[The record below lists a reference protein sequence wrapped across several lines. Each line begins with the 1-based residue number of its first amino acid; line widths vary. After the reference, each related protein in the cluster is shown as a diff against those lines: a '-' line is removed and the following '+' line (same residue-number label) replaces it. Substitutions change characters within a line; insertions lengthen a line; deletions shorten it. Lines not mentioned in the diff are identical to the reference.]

1 MNNGDMPAIPCDDI
15 VRRDDNGNL
24 YGAPISSGGLTKR
37 EHFAAM
43 AMQGL
48 LVNMGRNEFN
58 DSGAV
63 SSEAVKQ
70 ADALLKELEK

>member
-24 YGAPISSGGLTKR
+24 YGAPISSAGLTKR
-37 EHFAAM
+37 EHFAVL

-48 LVNMGRNEFN
+48 MHSDTVGWRNWDN
-58 DSGAV
+58 DLAM
-63 SSEAVKQ
+63 SSVQA
-70 ADALLKELEK
+70 ADALLKDLE